1 MRFCSIRSGSS
12 GNCIYVGSDST
23 HLLIDTG
30 LSGKKIEA
38 GLNELGLTGEDIDGI
53 LVTHEHSDHI
63 SGLGVFSRKYGT
75 PVFTTA
81 GTHRAILSKKLGDL
95 SNSTFTEITCDESFY
110 IGDLL
115 VKASSVSHDAAEP
128 CAFRIYDQNK
138 SAGVLTDLG
147 CYDEKTVEDYSN
159 LDMLLI
165 EANHDVNMLR
175 AGRYSYEL
183 QNRILSRFGHLSNET
198 GGQLLDRLLN
208 DRTKHVFLGHLS
220 EENNYPALALE
231 SVKLEV
237 NQGPGAYK
245 ASDFPI
251 EIAGRNEISAC
262 IEF

>member
-1 MRFCSIRSGSS
+1 MRFCSIRSGSN
-12 GNCIYVGSDST
+12 GNCIYIGSDNT

-75 PVFTTA
+75 PVYTTA
-81 GTHRAILSKKLGDL
+81 GTHRAISSKKLGDL
-95 SNSTFTEITCDESFY
+95 SKSTFTDITCGESFY

-115 VKASSVSHDAAEP
+115 VKATSVSHDAAEP
-128 CAFRIYDQNK
+128 CAFRIFDQNK

-147 CYDEKTVEDYSN
+147 CYDEIIKDDFSN
-159 LDMLLI
+159 MDVLLL

-175 AGRYSYEL
+175 AGRYTYEL
-183 QNRILSRFGHLSNET
+183 QNRILSKYGHLSNET
-198 GGQLLDRLLN
+198 GGQLLDQLLCEK
-208 DRTKHVFLGHLS
+208 TKHVFLGHLS

-237 NQGPGAYK
+237 NQGPGAFC

-251 EIAGRNEISAC
+251 EVASRNAVSAC